1 MNINAG
7 ILAALLTIT
16 LHYITFVQT
25 NNGAEHDTIT
35 PPNTFLYL
43 AVSLNWLARI
53 ISTISTI
60 TRRQRHFSK
69 YLFSGGLHHS
79 VELGIIDQT
88 ILVTVSLVNYHLN
101 THFSTFKFCTA

>member
-35 PPNTFLYL
+35 PPNTFLYY
-43 AVSLNWLARI
+43 SLSRLSKLVGEDNIYNIYNYKTSASLLK
-53 ISTISTI
+53 ISI
-60 TRRQRHFSK
+60 
-69 YLFSGGLHHS
+69 
-79 VELGIIDQT
+79 
-88 ILVTVSLVNYHLN
+88 
-101 THFSTFKFCTA
+101 